1 MLAGLRMISY
11 QRGLSLTVSLER
23 GTVSA
28 TVSTS
33 VLAIRTEIFGEL
45 FDQFPTCSRV
55 HMSMSCQPRGQSG
68 GLPHWEADG
77 GVDRPARPRALH
89 GKLPAGGHRGTAGE
103 TWQTV
108 PQVGRPLPDDAELQ
122 GQCQPPQLSLGSPQA
137 RAAVQAQ
144 SDVQILLNIP
154 ADLHVHFKLAKL
166 DF

>member
-1 MLAGLRMISY
+1 MW
-11 QRGLSLTVSLER
+11 
-23 GTVSA
+23 A

-45 FDQFPTCSRV
+45 FDQFPTCPHVSCQ
-55 HMSMSCQPRGQSG
+55 CQPRGQSG
-68 GLPHWEADG
+68 GLSHWEADG

-108 PQVGRPLPDDAELQ
+108 PQVGWPLSDDAELQ

>member
-1 MLAGLRMISY
+1 MISY
-11 QRGLSLTVSLER
+11 QRGLSLTVSVER
-23 GTVSA
+23 GTVWA

-45 FDQFPTCSRV
+45 FVQFPTFSRV

-89 GKLPAGGHRGTAGE
+89 GKLPPTSRGHWGTAGE